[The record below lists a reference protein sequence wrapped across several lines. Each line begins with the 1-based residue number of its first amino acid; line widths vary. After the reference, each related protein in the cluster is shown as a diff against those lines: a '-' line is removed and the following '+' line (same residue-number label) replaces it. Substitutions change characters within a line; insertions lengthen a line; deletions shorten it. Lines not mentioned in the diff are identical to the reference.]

1 MYLIIQK
8 SNGVQRIINEDGT
21 ETVKEVS
28 QNQIKEWEQSAK
40 IERIAQ
46 IKAELNLIDS
56 RSIRPIRDGD
66 TEYLET
72 LNAQVVE
79 LRQELRT
86 LEK

>member
-1 MYLIIQK
+1 M
-8 SNGVQRIINEDGT
+8 QRIINEDGT

>member
-1 MYLIIQK
+1 M
-8 SNGVQRIINEDGT
+8 QRIINKNGT
-21 ETVKEVS
+21 ETVKEVCKK
-28 QNQIKEWEQSAK
+28 QIKEWEQSAK